1 MTSMKRRTA
10 IIVGVGAW
18 IAALGSAG
26 ALTYDLNRA
35 LPLAGPRS
43 ELAAQVNAAP
53 TALVESAPAEPP
65 VLYVSTFTV
74 VGEPPRRRVVTVK
87 PKPVPEI
94 SQMDCADWRELDMGS
109 GRVRVCE

>member
-1 MTSMKRRTA
+1 MSGMKRRTA
-10 IIVGVGAW
+10 IVVGVGAW

-35 LPLAGPRS
+35 LPLAGARS
-43 ELAAQVNAAP
+43 ELAAPVDAAP
-53 TALVESAPAEPP
+53 AALVEPAPAEPP

-74 VGEPPRRRVVTVK
+74 VGEAPRRRVVTVK

-94 SQMDCADWRELDMGS
+94 SQVHCAEWRELDMGS